1 MSILI
6 EKSHLRE
13 RLIVQ
18 AAQMFVK
25 MKNRHDENDTGLLD
39 EERFAGRGEREGTAG
54 KGFGGK
60 GLSSL
65 LGASASSKLSKNG
78 TTGGGSASISFQ
90 QLQYSKS
97 SNFAQL

>member
-1 MSILI
+1 MEGQKLEVVAAVAVAVAVAVAGSSSSSSSSSSSNINTEESERDVIEGMMSILI

-39 EERFAGRGEREGTAG
+39 EERFAGRG
-54 KGFGGK
+54 
-60 GLSSL
+60 
-65 LGASASSKLSKNG
+65 
-78 TTGGGSASISFQ
+78 
-90 QLQYSKS
+90 
-97 SNFAQL
+97 